1 MNITGYRFGDYSLD
15 LGKRELMRG
24 PETIALPARVF
35 ECLTYLIEHR
45 DRAVHR
51 DELVRAV
58 FGRVD
63 VSDAQLGQIVLRAR
77 RTIGDDGQEQR
88 FIRTVPRY
96 GFSWVAP
103 VSVELVQEAVPDPQ
117 IPALPPAALSPAV
130 AEGASDSAA
139 PPVADASLPAAKRA
153 TARKLPILIAAV
165 VVACIAIGMLAGV
178 LLRDKP
184 AQMAMAEDAFM
195 VLPVQVT
202 GPGDIAWARLG
213 LMDFVGDR
221 MRRAGLQVLPSETT
235 LGAIAQN
242 GGKPDQG
249 RDRKSVV

>member
-1 MNITGYRFGDYSLD
+1 MTTAGYRFGDYSLD

-24 PETIALPARVF
+24 RETIALPARVF

-103 VSVELVQEAVPDPQ
+103 VSVE
-117 IPALPPAALSPAV
+117 
-130 AEGASDSAA
+130 
-139 PPVADASLPAAKRA
+139 
-153 TARKLPILIAAV
+153 THRK
-165 VVACIAIGMLAGV
+165 
-178 LLRDKP
+178 
-184 AQMAMAEDAFM
+184 
-195 VLPVQVT
+195 
-202 GPGDIAWARLG
+202 
-213 LMDFVGDR
+213 
-221 MRRAGLQVLPSETT
+221 
-235 LGAIAQN
+235 
-242 GGKPDQG
+242 
-249 RDRKSVV
+249 